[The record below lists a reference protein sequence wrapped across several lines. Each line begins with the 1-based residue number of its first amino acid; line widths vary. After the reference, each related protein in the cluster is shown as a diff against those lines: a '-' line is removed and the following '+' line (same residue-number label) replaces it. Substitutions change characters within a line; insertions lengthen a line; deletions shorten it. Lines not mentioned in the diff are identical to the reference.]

1 VTPCGLNEPATINEE
16 VEEEN
21 ALTMRGD
28 FTFQQQSDS
37 ESEEEGEKSPRQLKF
52 AAQLRLT
59 DDSDELEDV
68 KPFDDG
74 TEIAEP
80 QQDDTKYAVK
90 IIRTQEEE
98 LIEVAY
104 EEYKLLYEIRHEG
117 IVRMRDAFY
126 NQVRSTVFLVM
137 DLAPG
142 KAMRQMYEDPV
153 KPERMT
159 VGEIRS
165 AFRQLLEVIDYL

>member
-1 VTPCGLNEPATINEE
+1 MTPCGLNEPATINEE

-59 DDSDELEDV
+59 DDSDELADV

-74 TEIAEP
+74 TEISEP
-80 QQDDTKYAVK
+80 QQDETKYAVK
-90 IIRTQEEE
+90 IIRTQEE
-98 LIEVAY
+98 
-104 EEYKLLYEIRHEG
+104 
-117 IVRMRDAFY
+117 
-126 NQVRSTVFLVM
+126 
-137 DLAPG
+137 
-142 KAMRQMYEDPV
+142 
-153 KPERMT
+153 
-159 VGEIRS
+159 
-165 AFRQLLEVIDYL
+165 